1 MLPKFVQVHR
11 IRHIGD
17 GPPRP
22 RERSRASGMEYV
34 TYPLRVLL
42 RAVLFEV
49 AEAISTFLSE
59 VSSA

>member
-1 MLPKFVQVHR
+1 
-11 IRHIGD
+11 
-17 GPPRP
+17 
-22 RERSRASGMEYV
+22 MEYV